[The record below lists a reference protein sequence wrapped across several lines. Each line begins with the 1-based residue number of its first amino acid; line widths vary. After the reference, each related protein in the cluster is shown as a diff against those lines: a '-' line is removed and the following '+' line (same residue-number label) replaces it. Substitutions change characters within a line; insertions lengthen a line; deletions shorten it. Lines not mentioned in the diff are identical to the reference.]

1 MNRGQLKR
9 KMKMAQMLFIY
20 DLNKEEVGEPFE
32 KKNTSGNGR
41 AMLILV

>member
-9 KMKMAQMLFIY
+9 KMKMVQFVIIY
-20 DLNKEEVGEPFE
+20 DLNKEAVGKPFD